1 MPSEVINPPEI
12 VTPAAI
18 QNIPAHPRL
27 LADAARW
34 TELRELIKTSPTH
47 RELYAFLRRSADA
60 LLQKPPVD
68 YTPKRPGENILAIIR
83 DAEDRI
89 FTLAM
94 MYRLS
99 GDKAYLGGALD
110 VMRGLAATPWPEG
123 HFLDPATAC
132 GSLAVGYDWLFDEL
146 TPAERDTFASKIKTA
161 GLELTTH
168 DQEHLSFLWADF
180 NWNQICNTGLTLGAL
195 AIADREPDLARY
207 IVNRTLA
214 MIPRVAAA
222 YAPDGVYPE
231 GPGYWAYGTSYQVML
246 IEALRS
252 SLHTSH
258 DLEKSPGFLES
269 ASVIDQVTGPSGG
282 YFNTFDTRPGRTNQ
296 NLVYWFARET
306 RHPELAAK
314 ELARLRQAIA
324 DGAPKSSVG
333 LAFALLWFP
342 PAPTPATADT
352 ARTAAPLHWQGGGHQ
367 PLAILRSTWHDP
379 AATWFAIKGGTADYS
394 HGHMDAGSF
403 VLEAG
408 GVRWALDPEIE
419 DYLDVRSRTGLTH
432 GQFFSYAQ
440 DSQRWAHF
448 RLGPEGHNIL
458 RFDGARQNVSGHAT
472 IAPLVESADGSA
484 TVEVNLDSTYA
495 GQASRVRCTA
505 TLRPDASVVL
515 ADTWTTLDKPADVAW
530 QFLTRATVTRE
541 PSGLRLDQDGRTLR
555 LRIEA
560 DQSRIDIQDVT
571 TLLDPKFD
579 GTLPGFTRI
588 VIRVPTPAN
597 TVGVLTVTFSLE
609 NAAH

>member
-1 MPSEVINPPEI
+1 MRPLPRLLLLSACLLGVSLRAAEAMPPEMIRPPEI

-18 QNIPAHPRL
+18 QTIPAHPRL

-34 TELRELIKTSPTH
+34 AELRQLVQTSPTH
-47 RELYAFLRRSADA
+47 RELYAFLRLSADA

-99 GDKAYLGGALD
+99 GDKQYLDGSLA
-110 VMRGLAATPWPEG
+110 VMRGLAATSWPEG

-132 GSLAVGYDWLFDEL
+132 GSLAIGYDWLYDEL
-146 TPAERDTFASKIKTA
+146 SPAERDTFAAKIKTA
-161 GLELTTH
+161 GLELTTRNH
-168 DQEHLSFLWADF
+168 TQLSFLWADF

-207 IVNRTLA
+207 VVNRTIA

-231 GPGYWAYGTSYQVML
+231 GPGYWAYGTSYHVML

-258 DLEKSPGFLES
+258 NLEKFPGFLES

-282 YFNTFDTRPGRTNQ
+282 YFNYFDTRPGRTNQ

-306 RHPELAAK
+306 RRPDLATN
-314 ELARLRQAIA
+314 ELARLRQALA
-324 DGAPKSSVG
+324 DGKPKSSVG

-342 PAPTPATADT
+342 PPTPPASADS
-352 ARTAAPLHWQGGGHQ
+352 ARPSAPLHWQGGGHQ
-367 PLAILRSTWHDP
+367 PVAILRSAWNDP
-379 AATWFAIKGGTADYS
+379 AATWFAIKGGTANYS
-394 HGHMDAGSF
+394 HGHMDSGSF

-448 RLGPEGHNIL
+448 RLGPEGNNLL
-458 RFDGARQNVSGHAT
+458 R
-472 IAPLVESADGSA
+472 
-484 TVEVNLDSTYA
+484 
-495 GQASRVRCTA
+495 
-505 TLRPDASVVL
+505 
-515 ADTWTTLDKPADVAW
+515 
-530 QFLTRATVTRE
+530 
-541 PSGLRLDQDGRTLR
+541 
-555 LRIEA
+555 
-560 DQSRIDIQDVT
+560 
-571 TLLDPKFD
+571 
-579 GTLPGFTRI
+579 
-588 VIRVPTPAN
+588 
-597 TVGVLTVTFSLE
+597 
-609 NAAH
+609 